1 MTPVDPVSGC
11 DLDDVLY
18 LDLIEDVHLLL
29 DEAERLMSDG
39 QRERAIYALGKASA
53 RLESLS

>member
-11 DLDDVLY
+11 DLDDVRY
-18 LDLIEDVHLLL
+18 LDLIEDAHLLL
-29 DEAERLMSDG
+29 DEAERFLSDG
-39 QRERAIYALGKASA
+39 QRERAIYAMGKAAA